1 MAAHL
6 LLKKK
11 VKQLMRPPASILKI
25 IFFITACLAPFWAE
39 AQSVNNSGQ
48 SLESV
53 EQKLERKK
61 LESKKLKAE
70 AAKLKN
76 EVKDLS
82 VNMVKAAKR
91 VQEQEMKVFE
101 IENELSDMSRATK
114 LKEDSLRQ
122 RGDQFSGVVM
132 ALTRMSR
139 TPTEALIVQP
149 MPPEDM
155 VRSAILL
162 RSAVPQLENS
172 ARALRDELDGLSI
185 ARAEIEDRRAVL
197 VSASRSLQDEQ
208 KTLETMIKK
217 KTAMRAEAI
226 SKSRAASSQMRELSK
241 KAKTLRE
248 LLSKIENSRA
258 EIAARMEGRGV
269 PATTAPIK
277 KINTAPGPN
286 NSMGN
291 SMDDSMNNSGAN
303 SGVDSLGGE
312 GGFIGSIS
320 KARGQLPF
328 PVIGTL
334 IGSYGQDLGN
344 GISRKGI
351 SIETMHQAQVISP
364 FDGKV
369 VFSGPFRG
377 YGQLLII
384 DHGEGYHS
392 LLAGLGRIDA
402 ILGNPVLAGEPV
414 AIMNETGEQP
424 VLYVEFRRNNEP
436 VNPLPWLVQRKG
448 KNQG

>member
-1 MAAHL
+1 
-6 LLKKK
+6 
-11 VKQLMRPPASILKI
+11 MRSPAFILKT
-25 IFFITACLAPFWAE
+25 IFLTMACLTPFWAE
-39 AQSVNNSGQ
+39 AQSVNNAGQ

-53 EQKLERKK
+53 EQKIERKK
-61 LESKKLKAE
+61 QESKRLKAE
-70 AAKLKN
+70 AAKLKS
-76 EVKDLS
+76 EVKDLN

-91 VQEQEMKVFE
+91 VQQQEIKVLE
-101 IENELSDMSRATK
+101 IETELSDMSRAAK

-122 RGDQFSGVVM
+122 RGDQFSGVIM

-149 MPPEDM
+149 MAPEDM

-162 RSAVPQLENS
+162 RSAVPQLEGS

-185 ARAEIEDRRAVL
+185 ARAEVEDRRAVL
-197 VSASRSLQDEQ
+197 VNASRSLQDEQ
-208 KTLETMIKK
+208 KALETMIKK

-226 SKSRAASSQMRELSK
+226 SKNRAASSQMRELSK

-258 EIAARMEGRGV
+258 EIAARMEGQIDNKDA
-269 PATTAPIK
+269 PTATTIK
-277 KINTAPGPN
+277 KINTAPGLN
-286 NSMGN
+286 DSMGGPGGGFGG
-291 SMDDSMNNSGAN
+291 DSGADQRA
-303 SGVDSLGGE
+303 DSPGGE

-334 IGSYGQDLGN
+334 VGSYGQNLGN

-414 AIMNETGEQP
+414 AVMNKAGEQP

>member
-1 MAAHL
+1 MVARS

-11 VKQLMRPPASILKI
+11 VRQLMPAPILTLKI
-25 IFFITACLAPFWAE
+25 IFFTLVCVMPLSAM
-39 AQSVNNSGQ
+39 AQSSDNAGQ

-53 EQKLERKK
+53 EKKLERKK
-61 LESKKLKAE
+61 LESKRLRAE
-70 AAKLKN
+70 AAKLKS
-76 EVKDLS
+76 EVKDLN

-91 VQEQEMKVFE
+91 VQEQEVKVLE
-101 IENELSDMSRATK
+101 IENQLSDLSRAAK

-149 MPPEDM
+149 MAPEDM

-185 ARAEIEDRRAVL
+185 ARAEVEDRKAVL
-197 VSASRSLQDEQ
+197 LIASRSLEGEQ
-208 KTLETMIKK
+208 KTLEIMIKR

-226 SKSRAASSQMRELSK
+226 SKSRAANSQMRELSK

-248 LLSKIENSRA
+248 LLSKIESSRA
-258 EIAARMEGRGV
+258 EIAARMEGRDVMDKPGSSV
-269 PATTAPIK
+269 QRPASK
-277 KINTAPGPN
+277 KIATAPGL
-286 NSMGN
+286 
-291 SMDDSMNNSGAN
+291 DDSRG
-303 SGVDSLGGE
+303 DS

-328 PVIGTL
+328 PVVGTL
-334 IGSYGQDLGN
+334 VGRYGQDLGN

-351 SIETMHQAQVISP
+351 SIETRYRSQVISP

-402 ILGNPVLAGEPV
+402 VLGNPVLAGEPV
-414 AIMNETGEQP
+414 AVMNEAGEQP

-436 VNPLPWLVQRKG
+436 VNPLPWLVERKG

>member
-1 MAAHL
+1 
-6 LLKKK
+6 
-11 VKQLMRPPASILKI
+11 MRSPAFILKT
-25 IFFITACLAPFWAE
+25 IFLMIACLAPFLAE
-39 AQSVNNSGQ
+39 AQSVNNAGQ

-61 LESKKLKAE
+61 QESKRLRAEAVKLKS
-70 AAKLKN
+70 
-76 EVKDLS
+76 EVKDLN

-91 VQEQEMKVFE
+91 VQQQEIKVFE
-101 IENELSDMSRATK
+101 IESELSDMSRAAK

-122 RGDQFSGVVM
+122 RGDQFSGVIM

-149 MPPEDM
+149 MAPEDM

-162 RSAVPQLENS
+162 RSAIPQLEGS

-185 ARAEIEDRRAVL
+185 ARAEVEDRRAVL
-197 VSASRSLQDEQ
+197 VNASRSLQDEQ
-208 KTLETMIKK
+208 KALETMIKK

-226 SKSRAASSQMRELSK
+226 SKNRAASSQMRELSK

-248 LLSKIENSRA
+248 LLSKIESSRA
-258 EIAARMEGRGV
+258 EIAARMEGRDTST
-269 PATTAPIK
+269 ATPIK
-277 KINTAPGPN
+277 RINTAPGLN
-286 NSMGN
+286 
-291 SMDDSMNNSGAN
+291 DSRDNSGADQRA
-303 SGVDSLGGE
+303 DSPGGE
-312 GGFIGSIS
+312 GGFTGSIS

-334 IGSYGQDLGN
+334 VGSYGQNLGN

-414 AIMNETGEQP
+414 AVMNKTGEQP
-424 VLYVEFRRNNEP
+424 VLYVEFRRDNKP